1 MANKFCETTVAE
13 VCEVFD
19 GPHATPAKTDVGP
32 IFLGITSLNSG
43 RIDLEGVEHL
53 SEEDFVKWT
62 RRATPRAGDV
72 VFSYETKL
80 GEAAIIPD
88 GLRCC
93 LGRRMA
99 LMRPD
104 LNQVDSRF
112 LLYYYLGPE
121 FQEVIRERTIH
132 GSTVDRIALIEFPK
146 FPLRLPPLDEQKAI
160 AHVLGTIDDKIELN
174 RRMNETLEGMARA
187 LFQSWFVDFDPVR
200 AKLDGRHPAGMDAE
214 TAALFPA
221 EFQESPLG
229 LIPKGWEVGSILRQV
244 DLLSGGT
251 PKTDVQSYWSGE
263 IPWASAKDVSQCCE
277 AFLIATERT
286 ITKRGLEESST
297 KVIPAHAT
305 VVVARGATTGRL
317 TMFGHNIAMNQTC
330 YGLQSKAGA
339 PFSLYCHARHFIDRM
354 VHAAHGSIFNT
365 ITTSTFETTNV
376 LLAPNSLLQLFDERV
391 APLFRRIHFNL
402 HESRILLA
410 LRDTLL
416 PKLLSG
422 ELRVEAA
429 ERELAEATCKDS
441 LHVPRKGG
449 REVVA

>member
-1 MANKFCETTVAE
+1 
-13 VCEVFD
+13 
-19 GPHATPAKTDVGP
+19 
-32 IFLGITSLNSG
+32 
-43 RIDLEGVEHL
+43 
-53 SEEDFVKWT
+53 
-62 RRATPRAGDV
+62 
-72 VFSYETKL
+72 
-80 GEAAIIPD
+80 
-88 GLRCC
+88 
-93 LGRRMA
+93 
-99 LMRPD
+99 
-104 LNQVDSRF
+104 
-112 LLYYYLGPE
+112 
-121 FQEVIRERTIH
+121 
-132 GSTVDRIALIEFPK
+132 
-146 FPLRLPPLDEQKAI
+146 
-160 AHVLGTIDDKIELN
+160 
-174 RRMNETLEGMARA
+174 
-187 LFQSWFVDFDPVR
+187 
-200 AKLDGRHPAGMDAE
+200 AGMDAE